1 MARLCLVLAVIGVV
15 VPYAAFAPWLL
26 NHGLNIPGLISEAM
40 AYPLSQFAWLDVI
53 IAAIALI
60 VFILVDG
67 KRLKVKGRNWA
78 IVATLCVGVSCG
90 LPFYLY
96 LRERQLEAE

>member
-1 MARLCLVLAVIGVV
+1 
-15 VPYAAFAPWLL
+15 
-26 NHGLNIPGLISEAM
+26 M

>member
-1 MARLCLVLAVIGVV
+1 MARLYLVLAVIGVT

-26 NHGLNIPGLISEAM
+26 HHGLNIPELMSEAM

-78 IVATLCVGVSCG
+78 IAATLCVGVSCG
-90 LPFYLY
+90 LPLYLY
-96 LRERQLEAE
+96 LRERQLKAE